1 MGTLKRLKK
10 QKRIYVSTILISVM
24 CILSL
29 TGCESVKY
37 TTEQEDIIA
46 NYAAN
51 LLLRHDK
58 KYKYNYIYELDYVE
72 EEMTSDNSGFEDETE
87 PDISNGNLTGEENV
101 NIIADSSSVTK
112 AFHMPEGIRVEY
124 LDYDIADRYPA
135 DNSEDELFVM
145 KSVDN
150 RKLLIIKFRVTNTTS
165 QDIPVNM
172 MSYNS
177 KYKGIVND
185 VKKYNAQLTLLLDAF
200 NTYEGTMAAGSSKDF
215 VLIYQTQIES
225 KDDVKSLSV
234 AISDSSD
241 NETVIKLK

>member
-1 MGTLKRLKK
+1 MRTLKRLKK
-10 QKRIYVSTILISVM
+10 QKRIYVSTILIGAM
-24 CILSL
+24 CMLSL

-37 TTEQEDIIA
+37 TEEQEDIIA

-51 LLLRHDK
+51 LLLRHDE

-72 EEMTSDNSGFEDETE
+72 EEMTSDKAGFEHETE
-87 PDISNGNLTGEENV
+87 PDTNSGNLTQEGSNNV
-101 NIIADSSSVTK
+101 IADSSSVTK
-112 AFHMPEGIRVEY
+112 AFHMPEGISVEY
-124 LDYDIADRYPA
+124 LDYDITDRYPA
-135 DNSEDELFVM
+135 DNSDNELFVM

-150 RKLLIIKFRVTNTTS
+150 RKLLVIKFRVTNNTS

-172 MSYNS
+172 MSNNS

-185 VKKYNAQLTLLLDAF
+185 VKKYNAQLTLLLDAL

-234 AISDSSD
+234 AVSDSSD